1 MTTELLLLNFV
12 RTIVTISCSLSSCDQ
27 ISNAQNLPY
36 SESAH
41 KSDVNLNSK
50 NIHKANYTQAQLN
63 QAKKLADL
71 GMNKSIDGDL
81 EAGLKFTEQALKIF
95 PGYARGYYNRGVHRE
110 TAGDIQGAIADYTT
124 AIELYPDGISEA
136 LILQYAYIN
145 RSSLRHD
152 LDDNLGAIAD
162 ATKAIQ
168 MTPDRPSGYTNR
180 GLAYAALKRY
190 DEALADQNRAIEI
203 EPDVPGWYY
212 NRGKT
217 YRRVDKN
224 LAALADFEQAIS
236 LNPNFSWAY
245 YQRGLTHKKLGNF
258 LAAEAD
264 FTKSLEL
271 GDEALNVYYWRG
283 KVRMELKKYSQAVS
297 DFDQVIGTGSSFASD
312 YHARCLANHYAGNF
326 TAARADALKAAE
338 LYRAEGSQEDY
349 QGMMAYVEQS
359 SHSY

>member
-95 PGYARGYYNRGVHRE
+95 PGYARGYY
-110 TAGDIQGAIADYTT
+110 
-124 AIELYPDGISEA
+124 
-136 LILQYAYIN
+136 
-145 RSSLRHD
+145 
-152 LDDNLGAIAD
+152 
-162 ATKAIQ
+162 
-168 MTPDRPSGYTNR
+168 NR